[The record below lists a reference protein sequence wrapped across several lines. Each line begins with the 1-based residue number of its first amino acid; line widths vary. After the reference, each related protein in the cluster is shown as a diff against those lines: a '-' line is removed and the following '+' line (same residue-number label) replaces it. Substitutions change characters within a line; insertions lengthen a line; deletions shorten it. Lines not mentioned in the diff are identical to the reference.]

1 MWMDL
6 CISTCRRKNLHPYL
20 TPYTKTNSKQRLQY
34 KILNHKTPRGNHR
47 RKLDI
52 DLGSDFLDI
61 TPNVLAT
68 KSKSEQGSQVI
79 YRGPRVWHCSLL
91 FSELS
96 LRWNQNIRGSP
107 KKTDGMTFVYRR
119 HHTVRDM
126 CLREEELLS
135 PWNIECI
142 CIYMNSSGCVWH
154 RMVNPLCCNIDTV
167 LI

>member
-68 KSKSEQGSQVI
+68 KAKVN
-79 YRGPRVWHCSLL
+79 RAPRLSTEDLIVWHCSLL

-96 LRWNQNIRGSP
+96 LRWNHKTSGAPLR
-107 KKTDGMTFVYRR
+107 KTDGMTFVYRR

-154 RMVNPLCCNIDTV
+154 KMVNAPSL
-167 LI
+167 L